1 MPGTVL
7 DTGSR
12 ERRWRDK
19 SSNTDRRR
27 YKRYLTRGEMGKK
40 LGRKKVKKDLLLELT
55 YEASHKG

>member
-19 SSNTDRRR
+19 SSNTDRRQVQ
-27 YKRYLTRGEMGKK
+27 KVPNLRGNGEET
-40 LGRKKVKKDLLLELT
+40 RKKRGQ
-55 YEASHKG
+55 KGFTTGTDI